1 MYNSTRD
8 PFNLRSKA
16 KSPSAF
22 SLLQSAAQKTAQT
35 SSQAL
40 ASTKQAVEATKQA
53 IQDSDMS
60 FAVPRNVPNFEN
72 AQRRFEDNVWSKVTG
87 NEKGLPMYKDKPS
100 GKSYGYGVK
109 SRKGFMRSRKAVGLV
124 ALVVLGALYWFGW
137 SSRPADL
144 DGKTTE
150 KGSSFGAIVGS
161 VTGGKK
167 SNIDWEKRREDVKN
181 AFLLS
186 WHAYEKHGWGYDEY
200 HPVSRNGRYM
210 AQPNGMGWIIVD
222 ALDTLMLMNLTQELN
237 HAREWVS
244 TTLDYNKDQDV
255 NTFET
260 TIRMLGGLLS
270 AHYLQETLPGMMPED
285 DKAKDLFLEKADDL
299 ADRLTG
305 AYESP
310 SGVPWASIILKDG
323 KGEASHA
330 DGGASSTAEA
340 TSLQLEMKYLAFLT
354 GEGHYWEKAEK
365 VMEVVDN
372 NGAKDGLLPIFIYA
386 DRGTFR
392 GNEIRLGSRG
402 DSYYEYLIKQHL
414 QTGELIYRDMWD
426 ETLAGVKKHLLTYTK
441 TSHFTVL
448 AERPSGLDGHLH
460 PKMDHLVCFYPGTI
474 ALAATGGLPLSAAR
488 KLPTW
493 GKQQEQDM
501 ILARELTKTC
511 MGMYRVTPTGL
522 APEIAHFELD
532 DPPKMYNDQILEST
546 SPMATDDET
555 WKLDFNIKPADAHNL
570 QRPETVESLFY
581 MWRITGDEMYREW
594 GWEMFEAFVKYTL
607 VEGGGG
613 FTSVGDVMEVPPP
626 KRDNM
631 ESFWLV
637 CILNISVRY
646 RGLQVGT
653 KLTCNRL
660 RRSNTSTS
668 SSGQTIYY
676 RSIKSCSTPKL
687 ILSRDSTRR
696 RRGSVQGGRGYRGTR
711 RVISCVRRRKKTS
724 RRRSRL
730 VLYMNSRVVWRC
742 IIIGVPRM
750 VEEGHVAFFLVIIL
764 EAIPLL
770 TPCYARVVVYAV
782 KSYKHEISYVKG
794 RTRSR
799 VVGLRNPMRIP
810 SIDIMKA
817 RMRHTLISTFI
828 INTVHQ
834 DLRWS
839 LSSPTRGGLL
849 EWADFGRYGE

>member
-1 MYNSTRD
+1 MYSTRD
-8 PFNLRSKA
+8 PFNLRSKSA
-16 KSPSAF
+16 SPSAF
-22 SLLQSAAQKTAQT
+22 ALLQSAAQKTAQH

-100 GKSYGYGVK
+100 GKTHAYGVK
-109 SRKGFMRSRKAVGLV
+109 GRRGFMRSRKGVGLAAV
-124 ALVVLGALYWFGW
+124 VVLGLLYWFGW
-137 SSRPADL
+137 SSSPADL
-144 DGKTTE
+144 TDSAGKTAD
-150 KGSSFGAIVGS
+150 KGSSWSGS
-161 VTGGKK
+161 AGTATGGKK
-167 SNIDWEKRREDVKN
+167 SKVDWEKRKEEVKN

-186 WHAYEKHGWGYDEY
+186 WKAYEKHGWGYDEY
-200 HPVSRNGRYM
+200 HPVSRDGRYM

-222 ALDTLMLMNLTQELN
+222 ALDTLMIMNLTQELN

-270 AHYLQETLPGMMPED
+270 AHYLQETLPGMKPTNPKDED
-285 DKAKDLFLEKADDL
+285 IWLEKADDL
-299 ADRLTG
+299 ADRLSG

-310 SGVPWASIILKDG
+310 SGVPWASVILKDG

-340 TSLQLEMKYLAFLT
+340 TSLQLEMKYLAYLT

-365 VMEVVDN
+365 VMQVVDN

-414 QTGELIYRDMWD
+414 QTGESIYRDMWD
-426 ETLAGVKKHLLTYTK
+426 ESLAGVKKHLITYTK
-441 TSHFTVL
+441 HSHFTVL

-474 ALAATGGLPLSAAR
+474 ALAATGGLPVSEAKKQR
-488 KLPTW
+488 TW
-493 GKQQEQDM
+493 GKKQEEDM
-501 ILARELTKTC
+501 ALAHELTKTC
-511 MGMYRVTPTGL
+511 MGMYRVTPTRL

-532 DPPKMYNDQILEST
+532 DPPKMYHDAILPST
-546 SPMATDDET
+546 SDMAPDAATNDN
-555 WKLDFNIKPADAHNL
+555 WKSDFNIKPADAHNL

-581 MWRITGDEMYREW
+581 MWRITGDEVYREW
-594 GWEMFEAFVKYTL
+594 GWEMFEAFVKYTM
-607 VEGGGG
+607 VENGGG
-613 FTSVGDVMEVPPP
+613 FTSVGDVMQVPPP

-637 CILNISVRY
+637 CIPLPFFFFFFWNA
-646 RGLQVGT
+646 
-653 KLTCNRL
+653 
-660 RRSNTSTS
+660 
-668 SSGQTIYY
+668 
-676 RSIKSCSTPKL
+676 
-687 ILSRDSTRR
+687 D
-696 RRGSVQGGRGYRGTR
+696 
-711 RVISCVRRRKKTS
+711 KT
-724 RRRSRL
+724 
-730 VLYMNSRVVWRC
+730 
-742 IIIGVPRM
+742 
-750 VEEGHVAFFLVIIL
+750 E
-764 EAIPLL
+764 
-770 TPCYARVVVYAV
+770 
-782 KSYKHEISYVKG
+782 
-794 RTRSR
+794 
-799 VVGLRNPMRIP
+799 
-810 SIDIMKA
+810 
-817 RMRHTLISTFI
+817 
-828 INTVHQ
+828 
-834 DLRWS
+834 
-839 LSSPTRGGLL
+839 
-849 EWADFGRYGE
+849 

>member
-1 MYNSTRD
+1 MNSTRD

-16 KSPSAF
+16 SRASPSAF
-22 SLLQSAAQKTAQT
+22 ALLQSAATKTAHT

-40 ASTKQAVEATKQA
+40 ASTKQAVEATAQA
-53 IQDSDMS
+53 LQDSATDMS

-72 AQRRFEDNVWSKVTG
+72 AQRRFEDNVWNKFTG

-100 GKSYGYGVK
+100 GKTYGYGVQS
-109 SRKGFMRSRKAVGLV
+109 SRRGFMRSRRGVAVI
-124 ALVVLGALYWFGW
+124 ALVVLSVLYYFGW
-137 SSRPADL
+137 SSTPADL
-144 DGKTTE
+144 ADATGSKTAD
-150 KGSSFGAIVGS
+150 KGSSWGGIGSAGAGS
-161 VTGGKK
+161 KKGKV
-167 SNIDWEKRREDVKN
+167 DWDKRREDVKS

-186 WHAYEKHGWGYDEY
+186 WNAYEKHGWGYDEY
-200 HPVSRNGRYM
+200 HPVSRSGRHM

-222 ALDTLMLMNLTQELN
+222 ALDTLMLMNLTQELK

-244 TTLDYNKDQDV
+244 TTLDYNKNQDV

-270 AHYLQETLPGMMPED
+270 AHYLQETLPGLKPDNQKDED
-285 DKAKDLFLEKADDL
+285 VFLEKADDL
-299 ADRLTG
+299 ADRLMG

-340 TSLQLEMKYLAFLT
+340 TSLQLEMKYLAYLT

-414 QTGELIYRDMWD
+414 QTGEAIYRDMWD
-426 ETLAGVKKHLLTYTK
+426 ESLAGVKKHLITYTK
-441 TSHFTVL
+441 HSHFTVL
-448 AERPSGLDGHLH
+448 AERPSGLDGNLH

-474 ALAATGGLPLSAAR
+474 ALAATGGLPLSEAK

-493 GKQQEQDM
+493 GKQQEEDM
-501 ILARELTKTC
+501 ALARELTKTC

-522 APEIAHFELD
+522 APEIAHFELS
-532 DPPKMYNDQILEST
+532 DPPKMYNDFILSST
-546 SPMATDDET
+546 SDMSPEKED
-555 WKLDFNIKPADAHNL
+555 WKQDFNIKPADAHNL

-581 MWRITGDEMYREW
+581 MWRITGDEVYREW
-594 GWEMFEAFVKYTL
+594 GWQMFEAFVKHTI
-607 VEGGGG
+607 VENGGG
-613 FTSVGDVMEVPPP
+613 FTSVGDVLEVPPP

-637 CILNISVRY
+637 STSLHLHLYLHSA
-646 RGLQVGT
+646 LSLSSLSDMFAM
-653 KLTCNRL
+653 LTIDRP

-668 SSGQTIYY
+668 SSDQTTSCPST
-676 RSIKSCSTPKL
+676 RSCSTPRH
-687 ILSRDSTRR
+687 IRSRASIRVRSASRR
-696 RRGSVQGGRGYRGTR
+696 GGRGYRATEKGTWYKR
-711 RVISCVRRRKKTS
+711 R
-724 RRRSRL
+724 RRRSTRL
-730 VLYMNSRVVWRC
+730 VLVYTIDCALREGALLHASL
-742 IIIGVPRM
+742 GVF
-750 VEEGHVAFFLVIIL
+750 VHYCQI
-764 EAIPLL
+764 
-770 TPCYARVVVYAV
+770 
-782 KSYKHEISYVKG
+782 
-794 RTRSR
+794 
-799 VVGLRNPMRIP
+799 
-810 SIDIMKA
+810 KA
-817 RMRHTLISTFI
+817 L
-828 INTVHQ
+828 
-834 DLRWS
+834 
-839 LSSPTRGGLL
+839 G
-849 EWADFGRYGE
+849 FGRVLFGACKE

>member
-1 MYNSTRD
+1 
-8 PFNLRSKA
+8 
-16 KSPSAF
+16 
-22 SLLQSAAQKTAQT
+22 
-35 SSQAL
+35 
-40 ASTKQAVEATKQA
+40 
-53 IQDSDMS
+53 MS

-109 SRKGFMRSRKAVGLV
+109 SRKGFIRNRKAVGVV
-124 ALVVLGALYWFGW
+124 ALVVLGLLYWFGW
-137 SSRPADL
+137 SSTPADL
-144 DGKTTE
+144 DGKTEE
-150 KGSSFGAIVGS
+150 KGSSFGGIVGA

-167 SNIDWEKRREDVKN
+167 SIIDWEKRREDVKN

-222 ALDTLMLMNLTQELN
+222 ALDTLMLMNLTQELK

-270 AHYLQETLPGMMPED
+270 AHYLQETLPGMMPGT
-285 DKAKDLFLEKADDL
+285 DKERDMFLEKADDL
-299 ADRLTG
+299 ADRLMG

-340 TSLQLEMKYLAFLT
+340 TSLQLEMKYLAYLT
-354 GEGHYWEKAEK
+354 GEGHYWEKAER

-414 QTGELIYRDMWD
+414 QTNEPIYRDMWD
-426 ETLAGVKKHLLTYTK
+426 ESLAGVKKHLLTYTK
-441 TSHFTVL
+441 GSHFTVL

-474 ALAATGGLPLSAAR
+474 ALAATGGLPLSKAR
-488 KLPTW
+488 KLPSW

-511 MGMYRVTPTGL
+511 MGMYRVTPSGL
-522 APEIAHFELD
+522 APEIVHFELA
-532 DPPKMYNDQILEST
+532 DPPKMYNDAILEST
-546 SPMATDDET
+546 SPMAADDDT
-555 WKLDFNIKPADAHNL
+555 WKSDFNIKPADAHNL

-581 MWRITGDEMYREW
+581 MWRITGDELYRDW
-594 GWEMFEAFVKYTL
+594 GWEMFEAFVKHTL

-637 CILNISVRY
+637 RTHLASILVEK
-646 RGLQVGT
+646 GLIFD
-653 KLTCNRL
+653 RL
-660 RRSNTSTS
+660 RHSSTSTS
-668 SSGQTIYY
+668 SSVQTIYY
-676 RSIKSCSTPKL
+676 HWIKSCL
-687 ILSRDSTRR
+687 IQKHIRF
-696 RRGSVQGGRGYRGTR
+696 RGSILVRSGLALGGRGYQGTR
-711 RVISCVRRRKKTS
+711 KVISYLQRRKKRT
-724 RRRSRL
+724 RRITRL
-730 VLYMNSRVVWRC
+730 VLDTSSQLF
-742 IIIGVPRM
+742 GVASLTSIEIHQRGSE
-750 VEEGHVAFFLVIIL
+750 VYVAFLGNHI
-764 EAIPLL
+764 EAIR
-770 TPCYARVVVYAV
+770 TPCYAHIVRIYR
-782 KSYKHEISYVKG
+782 EI
-794 RTRSR
+794 
-799 VVGLRNPMRIP
+799 I
-810 SIDIMKA
+810 
-817 RMRHTLISTFI
+817 
-828 INTVHQ
+828 
-834 DLRWS
+834 
-839 LSSPTRGGLL
+839 
-849 EWADFGRYGE
+849 